1 MTREMRL
8 KPVVRV
14 SLLVVA
20 LLGLAGQVPG
30 PAPAAASPQAPASSA
45 PPPSAPPSPAPAA
58 TPAGKDPLLEFVPK
72 EHVPAD
78 SAVSFPVDI

>member
-1 MTREMRL
+1 MRL

-30 PAPAAASPQAPASSA
+30 PAPAAASPQAPA
-45 PPPSAPPSPAPAA
+45 PSAPLSPTPAA
-58 TPAGKDPLLEFVPK
+58 TPPGKDPLLEFVPQ

>member
-1 MTREMRL
+1 MSL
-8 KPVVRV
+8 KAVVRV

-30 PAPAAASPQAPASSA
+30 PAPAAASPQAPA
-45 PPPSAPPSPAPAA
+45 PSAPLSPAPAA

>member
-1 MTREMRL
+1 MSL
-8 KPVVRV
+8 KSVVRV

-30 PAPAAASPQAPASSA
+30 PAPAAASPQAPA
-45 PPPSAPPSPAPAA
+45 PSAPPSPAPAA

>member
-1 MTREMRL
+1 MSL
-8 KPVVRV
+8 KAVVRV

-30 PAPAAASPQAPASSA
+30 PAPAAASPQAPAL
-45 PPPSAPPSPAPAA
+45 SAPPSPAPAA

>member
-1 MTREMRL
+1 MSL
-8 KPVVRV
+8 KAVVRV
-14 SLLVVA
+14 SLFVTA

-30 PAPAAASPQAPASSA
+30 PRPAAAAPQAGPAA
-45 PPPSAPPSPAPAA
+45 SPAPAA
-58 TPAGKDPLLEFVPK
+58 TPPGKDPLLEFVPR

>member
-1 MTREMRL
+1 MRL

-14 SLLVVA
+14 SLLVAA

-30 PAPAAASPQAPASSA
+30 PAPATASPQAPA
-45 PPPSAPPSPAPAA
+45 PSAPPSPAPAA

>member
-1 MTREMRL
+1 MTRKMRL

-30 PAPAAASPQAPASSA
+30 PAPAAAAPQA
-45 PPPSAPPSPAPAA
+45 PPPSAPPSPAPPA

>member
-1 MTREMRL
+1 MRL

-30 PAPAAASPQAPASSA
+30 PAPAAAAPQA
-45 PPPSAPPSPAPAA
+45 PPPSAPPSPAPPA

>member
-1 MTREMRL
+1 MSL
-8 KPVVRV
+8 KAVVRV

-30 PAPAAASPQAPASSA
+30 PAPAAASPQAPS
-45 PPPSAPPSPAPAA
+45 PSAPLSPAPAA

>member
-1 MTREMRL
+1 MRL

-30 PAPAAASPQAPASSA
+30 PAPVAASPQAPVS
-45 PPPSAPPSPAPAA
+45 SAPPSPTPAA

>member
-1 MTREMRL
+1 MRL

-14 SLLVVA
+14 SLLVAA

-30 PAPAAASPQAPASSA
+30 PAPAAAAPQAPASSA
-45 PPPSAPPSPAPAA
+45 PPSPAPPA

>member
-1 MTREMRL
+1 MSL
-8 KPVVRV
+8 KAVVRV

-30 PAPAAASPQAPASSA
+30 PAPAAASPQAPA
-45 PPPSAPPSPAPAA
+45 PSAPPSPAPAA

>member
-1 MTREMRL
+1 MSL

-30 PAPAAASPQAPASSA
+30 PSPAAASPQAAA
-45 PPPSAPPSPAPAA
+45 PSAPRSPAPAA
-58 TPAGKDPLLEFVPK
+58 TPPGKDPLLEFVPK

>member
-1 MTREMRL
+1 MRL
-8 KPVVRV
+8 NPVVRV
-14 SLLVVA
+14 AILVAA

-30 PAPAAASPQAPASSA
+30 PAPAAASPQAPA
-45 PPPSAPPSPAPAA
+45 PSAPLSPAPAA
-58 TPAGKDPLLEFVPK
+58 TPAGKDPLLEFVPR

>member
-1 MTREMRL
+1 MSL
-8 KPVVRV
+8 QPVVRV
-14 SLLVVA
+14 SLFVVA

-30 PAPAAASPQAPASSA
+30 PAPAAASPQTAV
-45 PPPSAPPSPAPAA
+45 PSAPLSPTPTAP
-58 TPAGKDPLLEFVPK
+58 PGKDPLLEFVPK

>member
-1 MTREMRL
+1 MTREMSL
-8 KPVVRV
+8 KVVVRV

-30 PAPAAASPQAPASSA
+30 PAPAAASPQEAA
-45 PPPSAPPSPAPAA
+45 PSAPASPAPAA

>member
-1 MTREMRL
+1 MRL

-30 PAPAAASPQAPASSA
+30 PAPAAASPQAPET
-45 PPPSAPPSPAPAA
+45 SAPPSVAPAA
-58 TPAGKDPLLEFVPK
+58 TPPGKDPLLEFVPK

>member
-1 MTREMRL
+1 MSL
-8 KPVVRV
+8 KVVVRV

-30 PAPAAASPQAPASSA
+30 PAPAAASPQEAA
-45 PPPSAPPSPAPAA
+45 PSAPASPAPAPM
-58 TPAGKDPLLEFVPK
+58 PAGKDPLLEFVPK

-78 SAVSFPVDI
+78 SVVAFPVDI

>member
-30 PAPAAASPQAPASSA
+30 PAPAAASPQAPA
-45 PPPSAPPSPAPAA
+45 PSAPPSPAPAA

>member
-1 MTREMRL
+1 MRL

-30 PAPAAASPQAPASSA
+30 PAPAAASPQAPET
-45 PPPSAPPSPAPAA
+45 SAPPSPAPAA

>member
-1 MTREMRL
+1 MTREMSL
-8 KPVVRV
+8 MPVVRV
-14 SLLVVA
+14 SLFVAA

-30 PAPAAASPQAPASSA
+30 PAPAAAAPQTE
-45 PPPSAPPSPAPAA
+45 PPSATPSPAPAA

-72 EHVPAD
+72 EQVPAD

>member
-1 MTREMRL
+1 MSLT
-8 KPVVRV
+8 PVVRV
-14 SLLVVA
+14 SLFVVA

-30 PAPAAASPQAPASSA
+30 PAPAAASPQTAA
-45 PPPSAPPSPAPAA
+45 PPRVPLSPAPAA
-58 TPAGKDPLLEFVPK
+58 TPPGKDPLLEFVPR